1 MKKLAIKKLDL
12 SNVNAKDIPALF
24 DQNEI
29 PFENVDCVN
38 WKEEFPYAPNVQFRM
53 AYTSNSI
60 LLH

>member
-38 WKEEFPYAPNVQFRM
+38 WKAEFPYAPNVQFRM
-53 AYTSNSI
+53 AYTK
-60 LLH
+60 